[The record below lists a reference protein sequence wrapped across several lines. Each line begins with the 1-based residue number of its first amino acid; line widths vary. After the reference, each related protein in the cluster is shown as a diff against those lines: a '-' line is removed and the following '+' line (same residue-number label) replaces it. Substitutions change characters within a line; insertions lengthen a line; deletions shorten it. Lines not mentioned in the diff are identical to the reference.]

1 MDNMTQRSTLATTAT
16 EPFTTLI
23 TVAGEHEHRFVADA
37 HVSEGGQGQGATPHE
52 LLESA
57 LAGCMS
63 ITAKMYAKRKE
74 WPLESVSVR
83 VRHDHRAG
91 ADSGEKA
98 HFFDIQITLTGDLTD
113 EQRQRIYEIA
123 NRCPVHKILES
134 GAQFSAELTSG

>member
-1 MDNMTQRSTLATTAT
+1 
-16 EPFTTLI
+16 
-23 TVAGEHEHRFVADA
+23 
-37 HVSEGGQGQGATPHE
+37 
-52 LLESA
+52 
-57 LAGCMS
+57 MS

-83 VRHDHRAG
+83 VRHDHRAD

-134 GAQFSAELTSG
+134 GAQFSAELTAK